1 MTAMRQEPEAGRA
14 RPRYRWAWVLAIGL
28 VVGLGALWV
37 VGRGIRRGER
47 PHEPAEAIDTD
58 KYLRP
63 IETAAD
69 PRTGEEI
76 APFSGFAVS
85 VETDPPDALVTI
97 AGVERGEA
105 PVLAGVDCKPGM
117 KVPIR
122 VEKPGFRAARAT
134 TTCRTDALVK
144 LVVRLAP

>member
-1 MTAMRQEPEAGRA
+1 MTTEHAA
-14 RPRYRWAWVLAIGL
+14 RPPSYRWTVLLALGL
-28 VVGLGALWV
+28 VCGIAVLWV
-37 VGRGIRRGER
+37 AARALRPGAGAEH
-47 PHEPAEAIDTD
+47 PHEPAEAVDTD

-69 PRTGEEI
+69 PRTGEEL

-85 VETDPPDALVTI
+85 VETEPPDALVTI
-97 AGVERGEA
+97 AGIERGES
-105 PVLAGVDCKPGM
+105 PVLAGVECKPGT

-122 VEKPGFRAARAT
+122 VEKPGFPPARTA

-144 LVVRLAP
+144 LTIRLGP